1 MRGKEPTDRIGRA
14 LTADLTVHTLPL
26 RSEIL
31 MTPPRVPLH
40 IRRPVRHSTLF
51 SSLIRSKK
59 NHFLTMHQLRSTTV
73 YAIKKRA
80 RDNIKR

>member
-51 SSLIRSKK
+51 SS
-59 NHFLTMHQLRSTTV
+59 H
-73 YAIKKRA
+73 AA
-80 RDNIKR
+80 D